1 MDVRRANERRE
12 RERERETDTMYPLRS
27 SAASILVHAKNL
39 QPETMAAPGTK
50 HDRHELYSGAD
61 QEGGGKLGQ
70 PREIEI

>member
-1 MDVRRANERRE
+1 
-12 RERERETDTMYPLRS
+12 MYPLRS

-39 QPETMAAPGTK
+39 QPETMAASGTK